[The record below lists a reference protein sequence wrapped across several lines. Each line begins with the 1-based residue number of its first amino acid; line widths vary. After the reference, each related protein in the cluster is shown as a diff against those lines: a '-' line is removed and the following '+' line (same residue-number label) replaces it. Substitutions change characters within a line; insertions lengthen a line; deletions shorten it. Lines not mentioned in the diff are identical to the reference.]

1 MHVAVIGGGI
11 GGLSLALQLER
22 AGIRCRVYEGVA
34 DYAPLGV
41 GINLF
46 PHAVRRLHHLGLE
59 DALRPV
65 AVQEQEFAF
74 FTRHGQRVYFE
85 PSGRS
90 AGYDVA
96 HACGTTG
103 RPSREPVR
111 SGRLRAGERV
121 RPWRSPPPRLR
132 TPFATAPTRESAVL
146 HPPGTTDSKWGRGRS
161 A

>member
-1 MHVAVIGGGI
+1 MDVAVVGGGI

-22 AGIRCRVYEGVA
+22 AGIRCRVYESVA
-34 DYAPLGV
+34 DYPPSVWASTC
-41 GINLF
+41 F
-46 PHAVRRLHHLGLE
+46 PHAVRRLHHLGLA

-103 RPSREPVR
+103 RPSRGRGPFR
-111 SGRLRAGERV
+111 AAASGRACSSLA
-121 RPWRSPPPRLR
+121 L
-132 TPFATAPTRESAVL
+132 APAAPQNAVCD
-146 HPPGTTDSKWGRGRS
+146 GAD
-161 A
+161 